1 MKGCKRRPVADYNG
15 RKRVVIEAVYPEVG
29 SGDFAVK
36 RVVGET
42 LVVEADIFADGHDEV
57 SAVLLHRA
65 VSETQWTE
73 AAMSPMGND
82 RWRGEFTV
90 DRMGF
95 YHYTVRG
102 WVDHFLTWQKDLGKK
117 AEAKTVIDQELLIGS
132 DLIERTS
139 RDATGED
146 AENLTA
152 FARAIR
158 EESAHNAE
166 RAVSIA
172 LSGELTELMKR
183 YPDKRFAAT
192 YPREL
197 PLVADRE
204 KALFS
209 AWYEIFPRSCG
220 SESGGHGTFRECEGL
235 LADIAHMG
243 FDVIYFPPVHPIG
256 STNRKGKDNTITA
269 GPEDPGSPWAIGS
282 AEGGHKAIHPAL
294 GTMADFERFVRLAA
308 EKKIEVAIDLAFQ
321 CSPDHPYVR
330 EHPEWFAWRP
340 DGTIQY
346 AENPPKKYEDIVP
359 FDFETEDWEN
369 LWKELKSIV
378 IFWVEKGVR
387 IFRVDNPHTKPFAF
401 WQWLIREIKEDH
413 PEVIFLS
420 EAFTRPKVMYRL
432 GKLGFSQS
440 YTYFTWRTTKKE
452 ITAYL
457 SELTGT
463 EVREFFRPNFWP
475 NTPDILHEYL
485 QYGGRPAFLVRLIL
499 AATLSSSYGI
509 YGPVYEQ
516 AVNEAF
522 PGREEYSG
530 SEKYEIKHWD
540 WGRQGSL
547 RDFVAAI
554 NRIRRENRALH
565 TTNNLAFYETDN
577 DNVLFY
583 GKTTADMTNI
593 LFVVV
598 NLDPFHKQACR
609 IQVPL
614 RTLGVEAGR
623 PYLVHE
629 LLSDDK
635 YIWQNEWN
643 SLELD
648 PGFLP
653 GRIFRIR
660 RHLRREEDFD
670 YFM

>member
-1 MKGCKRRPVADYNG
+1 MADNDG
-15 RKRVVIEAVYPEVG
+15 RKRVVIEAVSPEIE

-57 SAVLLHRA
+57 SAVLLYRA
-65 VSETQWTE
+65 ASETQWTE
-73 AAMSPMGND
+73 AAMSPLGND
-82 RWRGEFTV
+82 RWRGVFTV
-90 DRMGF
+90 DRIGF
-95 YHYTVRG
+95 YHYTLRG
-102 WVDHFLTWQKDLGKK
+102 WVDHFLTWQKDLRKK
-117 AEAKTVIDQELLIGS
+117 YGAGIGVDQELLIGS
-132 DLIERTS
+132 DLIEQTS
-139 RDATGED
+139 RDAAGED
-146 AENLTA
+146 AKNLLA
-152 FARAIR
+152 FAGAIR
-158 EESAHNAE
+158 EERMDNAG

-197 PLVADRE
+197 PLVADRQ

-220 SESGGHGTFRECEGL
+220 PEPGRHGTFRDCERL
-235 LADIAHMG
+235 LPEVVHMG
-243 FDVIYFPPVHPIG
+243 FDVVYFPPVHPIG

-269 GPEDPGSPWAIGS
+269 APEDPGSPWAIGS
-282 AEGGHKAIHPAL
+282 HQGGHKAVHPAL
-294 GTMADFERFVRLAA
+294 GTMEDFERFVKLAG

-321 CSPDHPYVR
+321 CSPDHPYVKD
-330 EHPEWFAWRP
+330 HPEWFRWRP

-359 FDFETEDWEN
+359 FDFGTEDWEH
-369 LWKELKSIV
+369 LWQELKSV
-378 IFWVEKGVR
+378 VLFWIEKGVR

-401 WQWLIREIKEDH
+401 WQWLIREVKKDY
-413 PEVIFLS
+413 PDVIFLA

-432 GKLGFSQS
+432 ARIGFTQS

-457 SELTGT
+457 QELTGAG
-463 EVREFFRPNFWP
+463 VREYFRPNFWP

-522 PGREEYSG
+522 PGREEYRS
-530 SEKYEIKHWD
+530 SEKYEIKFWD
-540 WGRQGSL
+540 WSRPDSL
-547 RDFVAAI
+547 GNFVTAV
-554 NRIRRENRALH
+554 NRIRRENPALQ
-565 TTNNLAFYETDN
+565 TTNNVTFYESDN
-577 DNVLFY
+577 DNVIFY
-583 GKTTADMTNI
+583 GKINADMTNI
-593 LFVVV
+593 LLIVV

-609 IQVPL
+609 IRVPL
-614 RTLGVEAGR
+614 KTLGVEPGR
-623 PYLVHE
+623 PYLIHE

-635 YIWQNEWN
+635 YIWQEEWN
-643 SLELD
+643 PVELD

-653 GRIFRIR
+653 ARIFRVR
-660 RHLRREEDFD
+660 RRLRREQDFD